1 MGHAGPGYHPVM
13 PSVSRTFSV
22 TTPPDRVIDY
32 LKDFAHAEEWDPGT
46 ESCTREGAGGP
57 IEVGAT
63 WHNVSKIFGVTAEL
77 TYRLDT
83 LTHRTLVFVGTNDSS
98 TSTDTI
104 TVDASGAGSVITYRA
119 DLEMKGAAKL
129 LTPAMKLVF
138 EKLAGDTEKQ
148 LTAVLDAL

>member
-1 MGHAGPGYHPVM
+1 M

-22 TTPPDRVIDY
+22 KPTPDRVIDY
-32 LKDFAHAEEWDPGT
+32 LKDFSNAKEWDPGT
-46 ESCTREGAGGP
+46 ESCTRNGAGP
-57 IEVGAT
+57 VEVGAT
-63 WHNVSKIFGVTAEL
+63 WHNVSKIVGVTAEL
-77 TYRLDT
+77 TYT
-83 LTHRTLVFVGTNDSS
+83 LESLSNRTLVFVGRNDSS

-104 TVDASGAGSVITYRA
+104 TVDASGAGSVITYQA

-129 LTPAMKLVF
+129 LSPAMKLIF